1 MVKAAL
7 MARFQKFIVDLPS
20 IVSQPT
26 LVVGSQD
33 GSRFVKATAR
43 QNVAE
48 GYLLAHRHPEPA
60 QLRGHIPPG
69 LVHAVHHTSSGG
81 IPQSV
86 PGGRSTPCHAVY
98 GAGNGAAVHL
108 QLKAVPQYRGH
119 IGVGHRQVLFIL
131 TASANASGPNCTFAA
146 PRASEVCRESRPCTR
161 LWHFSQWPMSI
172 SKRRQMVLRTI
183 SC

>member
-33 GSRFVKATAR
+33 GSRCVKATAR

-119 IGVGHRQVLFIL
+119 IGVGHRSEERRV
-131 TASANASGPNCTFAA
+131 GKEG
-146 PRASEVCRESRPCTR
+146 RAGWSRGCEKKKMR
-161 LWHFSQWPMSI
+161 
-172 SKRRQMVLRTI
+172 
-183 SC
+183 

>member
-69 LVHAVHHTSSGG
+69 LVHAVHHTRSEEHTSEL
-81 IPQSV
+81 QSQ
-86 PGGRSTPCHAVY
+86 S
-98 GAGNGAAVHL
+98 NL
-108 QLKAVPQYRGH
+108 
-119 IGVGHRQVLFIL
+119 
-131 TASANASGPNCTFAA
+131 
-146 PRASEVCRESRPCTR
+146 VCRLLLE
-161 LWHFSQWPMSI
+161 
-172 SKRRQMVLRTI
+172 KKK
-183 SC
+183 

>member
-98 GAGNGAAVHL
+98 ESEEHTSEL
-108 QLKAVPQYRGH
+108 QSRREL
-119 IGVGHRQVLFIL
+119 
-131 TASANASGPNCTFAA
+131 
-146 PRASEVCRESRPCTR
+146 VCR
-161 LWHFSQWPMSI
+161 L
-172 SKRRQMVLRTI
+172 LL
-183 SC
+183 

>member
-26 LVVGSQD
+26 LVVGSQE

-48 GYLLAHRHPEPA
+48 GHRFAHRHPEPA

-69 LVHAVHHTSSGG
+69 LVHAVHHTSSRG
-81 IPQSV
+81 IPQSM
-86 PGGRSTPCHAVY
+86 PSGLSARRSMV
-98 GAGNGAAVHL
+98 NG
-108 QLKAVPQYRGH
+108 
-119 IGVGHRQVLFIL
+119 
-131 TASANASGPNCTFAA
+131 
-146 PRASEVCRESRPCTR
+146 
-161 LWHFSQWPMSI
+161 MD
-172 SKRRQMVLRTI
+172 
-183 SC
+183 

>member
-69 LVHAVHHTSSGG
+69 LVCNAADRTRVRKNSRI
-81 IPQSV
+81 IPLQGQRSV
-86 PGGRSTPCHAVY
+86 LIAY
-98 GAGNGAAVHL
+98 L
-108 QLKAVPQYRGH
+108 L
-119 IGVGHRQVLFIL
+119 
-131 TASANASGPNCTFAA
+131 
-146 PRASEVCRESRPCTR
+146 
-161 LWHFSQWPMSI
+161 
-172 SKRRQMVLRTI
+172 
-183 SC
+183 

>member
-81 IPQSV
+81 IPQ
-86 PGGRSTPCHAVY
+86 RSEEHTSE
-98 GAGNGAAVHL
+98 L
-108 QLKAVPQYRGH
+108 QSRLH
-119 IGVGHRQVLFIL
+119 I
-131 TASANASGPNCTFAA
+131 
-146 PRASEVCRESRPCTR
+146 VCRLLLQTTTSSHRA
-161 LWHFSQWPMSI
+161 
-172 SKRRQMVLRTI
+172 
-183 SC
+183 

>member
-81 IPQSV
+81 ASRRACQVGAPRRAT
-86 PGGRSTPCHAVY
+86 RSTA
-98 GAGNGAAVHL
+98 
-108 QLKAVPQYRGH
+108 
-119 IGVGHRQVLFIL
+119 
-131 TASANASGPNCTFAA
+131 
-146 PRASEVCRESRPCTR
+146 RA
-161 LWHFSQWPMSI
+161 
-172 SKRRQMVLRTI
+172 MVLRFT
-183 SC
+183 CN

>member
-81 IPQSV
+81 IPDRKS
-86 PGGRSTPCHAVY
+86 
-98 GAGNGAAVHL
+98 
-108 QLKAVPQYRGH
+108 
-119 IGVGHRQVLFIL
+119 
-131 TASANASGPNCTFAA
+131 
-146 PRASEVCRESRPCTR
+146 TR
-161 LWHFSQWPMSI
+161 LNSSHGYI
-172 SKRRQMVLRTI
+172 SYAVFCLKKKER
-183 SC
+183 

>member
-26 LVVGSQD
+26 LVVGSHD

-43 QNVAE
+43 QNVEE
-48 GYLLAHRHPEPA
+48 GYLLAHRHPETV

-69 LVHAVHHTSSGG
+69 LVHAVHHTSSGR

-86 PGGRSTPCHAVY
+86 PGARYTPCHALY
-98 GAGNGAAVHL
+98 GAVNADAVDL
-108 QLKAVPQYRGH
+108 
-119 IGVGHRQVLFIL
+119 
-131 TASANASGPNCTFAA
+131 
-146 PRASEVCRESRPCTR
+146 
-161 LWHFSQWPMSI
+161 
-172 SKRRQMVLRTI
+172 
-183 SC
+183 